1 VVRSSKNGKIWGE
14 TSLLFARNN
23 VEVHRIKALAGG
35 SSSKHRHAHKHNGF
49 FVESGRLKVEVW
61 KGYGIVDKT
70 TLGPGESTD
79 IGPGEYHRFTAIEDA
94 VAFEIYW
101 VQLDPCDI
109 ERDGVGS
116 RKRGRR

>member
-1 VVRSSKNGKIWGE
+1 MVRSSKNGKIWGE

-49 FVESGRLKVEVW
+49 FVESGRLKVDVW
-61 KGYGIVDKT
+61 KGYGIVDVT
-70 TLGPGESTD
+70 ILGPGESTD
-79 IGPGEYHRFTAIEDA
+79 IGPGEFHRFTAIEDA

-109 ERDGVGS
+109 EREGVGS